1 MKRNL
6 LFHLVL
12 LLSILF
18 LYADKTRPLKY
29 EELINLSTQ
38 ELIEKGN
45 IFLQQSQIDTA
56 LMFYLVLSAK
66 YNDQMDQSDQYL
78 CALSCDKSAVIYYQK
93 GNYSKAFDVLLKGI
107 RICESNDFQD
117 LLPELYKNIG
127 NVYCVFQDFDRGN
140 ANYEKA
146 LTLSRARKDQDLE
159 MKILNNL
166 AGMYCYAGS
175 TERAKYYY
183 RQMKEKSRGSNNV
196 LHEYFNLLD
205 LGLIYDHEQKM
216 DSAAYCY
223 KASADYAIRLNLEP
237 RYKSSSYFELA
248 KLYEKKGDQDSALY
262 FLHLNVKL
270 TRENHLM
277 DMLAESLKALA
288 RIHGSRG
295 EQEIEQKYRGEYLV
309 LSDSI
314 FNLQELSRMKNA
326 QFIYEMDQTRGQIE
340 TLNEEKAE
348 NESKIRIQQR
358 ILFGISAGLII
369 FLVMSVVVY
378 IQKRKLRNAYKD
390 LFDRSNEILKT
401 EQQNKRSRLEYEE
414 KLAEERLRND
424 RLAEKLKSHDPELK
438 PGTEVSPG
446 ETAGTPDDEEQKE
459 EPKSIYSANKL
470 TEKQKKDLLKGI
482 SEVMENT
489 EELCDCE
496 FSLERLASLIG
507 SNSRYVSQVINDTY
521 GKNFRTFINEYR
533 IRESQLRLL
542 NTAEYGNYTIKAI
555 AESVGYKSHTN
566 FIVIFKKITGITP
579 SMYQS
584 IAKEKY

>member
-6 LFHLVL
+6 LFHLLL

-18 LYADKTRPLKY
+18 IYADKVKPLKY

-45 IFLQQSQIDTA
+45 LFMQQSQVDTA

-78 CALSCDKSAVIYYQK
+78 CALSCDKSATIYYQK

-107 RICESNDFQD
+107 RICEGNDFQD

-146 LTLSRARKDQDLE
+146 LSLSRARKDKDME

-183 RQMKEKSRGSNNV
+183 HQMKEKSKGSGNV

-205 LGLIYDHEQKM
+205 LGLIYDHEHQI

-288 RIHGSRG
+288 RIHGSKG
-295 EQEIEQKYRGEYLV
+295 ESAMEQKYRGEYLV
-309 LSDSI
+309 ISDSI

-326 QFIYEMDQTRGQIE
+326 QFIYEMDQTRGQID

-348 NESKIRIQQR
+348 NESRIKMQQQ

-401 EQQNKRSRLEYEE
+401 EQQNKRSRLEYEK
-414 KLAEERLRND
+414 KLAEERLRSD

-438 PGTEVSPG
+438 PGTEVL
-446 ETAGTPDDEEQKE
+446 PDESTGIPEDEEQKE
-459 EPKSIYSANKL
+459 ESKSIYSANKL

-489 EELCDCE
+489 GELCDCD
-496 FSLERLASLIG
+496 FSLERLATLIG

-566 FIVIFKKITGITP
+566 FIVIFRKITGITP

-584 IAKEKY
+584 IAKEDH